1 MASAK
6 QTLPASPYTFGDSF
20 SYAAWTPGTSITMCN
35 VPWNSDY
42 RDIAYF
48 PDSAA
53 LNAYINSKPTETITI
68 GQLTYARFGDPVR
81 INTPFNIAQ
90 QYNYLRVTNTGQPI
104 SGPGPGSHASG
115 DTSKTFY
122 YFIADVRYINPNT
135 TELVLELDVWQTF
148 HNVVNFGNCYVERG
162 HIGIANQNAFDDNG
176 RSYLTVP
183 EGLDIGN
190 EYQIEQTFKYDFAT
204 ADPIADSKPTSYDVI
219 VVSTTDLTADPGD
232 VSNPNLE
239 SASGSQFESLPN
251 GCQIIWFKTYQDC
264 VDALSSLSTAPWIT
278 QGIISIMAIPP
289 ILGINGEI
297 SQAHSFTN
305 IDPAPVGYVLE
316 YGTVQDALI
325 NLKLNWRDSIDLGRY
340 AGLKKFFTYPYCAI
354 ELTTYNGT
362 PLMLKPECLPSND
375 ISVLMKMHVVPPSP
389 RCMFIPQL
397 YNAKAGNTDA
407 ADGEFLDMATGIFD
421 FPTFSVTNN
430 GYMSFMAANA
440 HRIAYSYQSADWSQ
454 QKALQGNT
462 VAYGQARAN
471 MNNMGQQNAIGVN
484 AANRMRDLHNNLA
497 TQQGV
502 VSGLNTVIGGLGQA
516 ASGNPAGAVASVSQG
531 ALNNFANY
539 SMSVQSNNQST
550 NINNTASTLSTN
562 SNINTAQYMQSSN
575 KTYADYAARGDYA
588 NEIAGIN
595 AKVQDAKLVQ
605 PTTAGQIGGDAFNL
619 AMYKWSLQAKVK
631 LPQMSS
637 RRAIGEYWLRYGY
650 AVSQFSRMP
659 DNYQVMSKFTYW
671 KLKETYLT
679 GNIPETF
686 RQSIRGIFEK
696 GVTVWADPS
705 YIGNTDLAD
714 NQPTS
719 GVTL

>member
-1 MASAK
+1 MSSAK
-6 QTLPASPYTFGDSF
+6 TTLPNNPYTFGDTF
-20 SYAAWTPGTSITMCN
+20 SYASWTPGTTVTMCN

-48 PDSAA
+48 ANNAA
-53 LNAYINSKPTETITI
+53 LNAYIDSKPTETITI
-68 GQLTYARFGDPVR
+68 PNLTYARFGDPVR

-90 QYNYLRVTNTGQPI
+90 QYNYLRVTNSAQPI
-104 SGPGPGSHASG
+104 NGPGIGSSISG
-115 DTSKTFY
+115 DISKTFY
-122 YFIADVRYINPNT
+122 YFITDVRFINPNT
-135 TELVLELDVWQTF
+135 TELLLELDVWQTF
-148 HNVVNFGNCYVERG
+148 HNVVSFGNCYVERG
-162 HIGIANQNAFDDNG
+162 HVGIANQNSFDDNG

-190 EYQIEQTFKYDFAT
+190 EYQIEDTFSYDFAT
-204 ADPIADSKPTSYDVI
+204 ADAIADNKPTSYDVI

-232 VSNPNLE
+232 MSNPNLQ

-264 VDALSSLSTAPWIT
+264 VDALGSLSNYPWVT
-278 QGIISIMAIPP
+278 QGIISITAIPP
-289 ILGINGEI
+289 ILAINGEI
-297 SQAHSFTN
+297 STAHSFNTS
-305 IDPAPVGYVLE
+305 PATVGYVLD
-316 YGTVQDALI
+316 YGTVADTLI
-325 NLKLNWRDSIDLGRY
+325 NLKSNWRDSIDLGRY
-340 AGLKKFFTYPYCAI
+340 SNLKKFLTYPYCAI

-362 PLMLKPECLPSND
+362 PLVLKPECIPSND

-397 YNAKAGNTDA
+397 YNAKAGNTA
-407 ADGEFLDMATGIFD
+407 AEDGEWLDMSTGIFD

-462 VAYGQARAN
+462 VAYGQAGAAITN
-471 MNNMGQQNAIGVN
+471 TAQQNAIGVN

-502 VSGLNTVIGGLGQA
+502 VSGLNTLMGGVGQA
-516 ASGNPAGAVASVSQG
+516 ASGNPAGAVASVGQG
-531 ALNNFANY
+531 ALNNFAAY
-539 SMSVQSNNQST
+539 SMSVQNNNQST
-550 NINNTASTLSTN
+550 AIGNSASTQSTN
-562 SNINTAQYMQSSN
+562 ANIDTARYMQSSN
-575 KTYADYAARGDYA
+575 KAYADYAARGDYS

-595 AKVQDAKLVQ
+595 ARVQDAKLIQ

-631 LPQMSS
+631 LPQMAS

-650 AVSQFSRMP
+650 AVSQFSTMP
-659 DNYQVMSKFTYW
+659 TNFQVMSKFTYW

-679 GNIPETF
+679 GTIPETF
-686 RQSIRGIFEK
+686 RQTIRGIFEK

-705 YIGNTDLAD
+705 YIGYTDLAD
-714 NQPTS
+714 NQPLT